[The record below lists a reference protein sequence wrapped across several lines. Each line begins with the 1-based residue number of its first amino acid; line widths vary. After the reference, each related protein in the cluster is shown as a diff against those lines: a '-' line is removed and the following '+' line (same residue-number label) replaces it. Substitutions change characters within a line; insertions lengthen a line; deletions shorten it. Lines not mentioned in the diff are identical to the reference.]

1 MKFAISSMLS
11 RIGAIGYHPD
21 DNEEVKMQKTLL
33 VATAGTMG
41 PMGFL
46 WGGIYLYF
54 NEPLA
59 ASIPLSY
66 GVASLVSLAIFS
78 QVKSYRIFRFSQLSF
93 ILLLPFLLML
103 ALGGYVNS
111 SAVVVWSFASPLG
124 ALVFMER
131 TKALYWFAAYL
142 GLVLA
147 GVYFERYF
155 PSTNNLSEEAI
166 IGFFVMNISGM
177 SMVVFLLV
185 HYFVGEKNLVL
196 RLLEDKHRWI
206 KEAFSAY
213 VSPNLVEH
221 LLRHPEELKLGGER
235 RECTFVFTD
244 LAGFT
249 PLVEESDPST
259 IVSLL
264 NEYIEE
270 MTKIVFRYEGTID
283 KIVGDGIAVLFSAP
297 VYQEDHAERGVRCA
311 LEMDR
316 FTEIFSKT
324 KQQEGIALGQT
335 RIGVN
340 TGTVIIGNVGSM
352 SQFNYSAIGDAVNT
366 TSRLEGANK
375 YLGTRICV
383 SRSTVEKCPDILCRP
398 IGSLL
403 LQGKTQAVEAFEPID
418 PDEANSDRINDYLAA
433 FRLLEKNDAEALDA
447 FAKLQNSYVDD
458 ALVTFHLKRLRSG
471 ITGSKIVLEGK

>member
-1 MKFAISSMLS
+1 MLS

-155 PSTNNLSEEAI
+155 PASNNLSEKAI

-177 SMVVFLLV
+177 SVVVFLLV
-185 HYFVGEKNLVL
+185 YYFVGEKNLVL
-196 RLLEDKHRWI
+196 RLLEKKHRWI

-249 PLVEESDPST
+249 PLVEESDPAT

-297 VYQEDHAERGVRCA
+297 VYQKDHAQRGVECA

-383 SRSTVEKCPDILCRP
+383 SRSTVEKCPDIPFRP

-418 PDEANSDRINDYLAA
+418 PDEANSDRINDYRAA
-433 FRLLEKNDAEALDA
+433 FRLLEKNDEGALNA
-447 FAKLQNSYVDD
+447 FAELQNSYVDD
-458 ALVTFHLKRLRSG
+458 ALVAFHLERLRSG
-471 ITGSKIVLEGK
+471 ATGSQIVLEGK

>member
-1 MKFAISSMLS
+1 LKFAISSMLS

-46 WGGIYLYF
+46 WGGIYFYF

-316 FTEIFSKT
+316 FTEIFSKK

-340 TGTVIIGNVGSM
+340 TGTDIIGNVGSM

-375 YLGTRICV
+375 YLGTRICI

-403 LQGKTQAVEAFEPID
+403 LQGKIQAVEAFEPID
-418 PDEANSDRINDYLAA
+418 PDEANSDRINDYRAA

-447 FAKLQNSYVDD
+447 FNRLQISYAYD
-458 ALVTFHLKRLRSG
+458 ALVAFHLKRLRSG
-471 ITGSKIVLEGK
+471 VTGSQIVLEGK

>member
-185 HYFVGEKNLVL
+185 YYFVGEKNLVL

-316 FTEIFSKT
+316 FTETFSKK

-375 YLGTRICV
+375 YLGTRICI

-447 FAKLQNSYVDD
+447 FAKLQNSYADD

>member
-1 MKFAISSMLS
+1 
-11 RIGAIGYHPD
+11 
-21 DNEEVKMQKTLL
+21 
-33 VATAGTMG
+33 
-41 PMGFL
+41 
-46 WGGIYLYF
+46 
-54 NEPLA
+54 
-59 ASIPLSY
+59 
-66 GVASLVSLAIFS
+66 
-78 QVKSYRIFRFSQLSF
+78 
-93 ILLLPFLLML
+93 
-103 ALGGYVNS
+103 
-111 SAVVVWSFASPLG
+111 
-124 ALVFMER
+124 MER

-196 RLLEDKHRWI
+196 RLLEKKHRWI

-221 LLRHPEELKLGGER
+221 LIRHPEELKLGGER

-249 PLVEESDPST
+249 PLVEESDPAT

-297 VYQEDHAERGVRCA
+297 VYQEDHAQRGVECA

-383 SRSTVEKCPDILCRP
+383 SRYTIEKCPDILCRP

-418 PDEANSDRINDYLAA
+418 PDEANSERINDYRAA
-433 FRLLEKNDAEALDA
+433 FRLLEKNDAKALDA
-447 FAKLQNSYVDD
+447 FAKLQNSYAND
-458 ALVTFHLKRLRSG
+458 ALVAFHLKRLKSG
-471 ITGSKIVLEGK
+471 VTGSQIVLEGK